1 MNAHS
6 IKEYILSLEKANF
19 ELREQLEFFNAHVTT
34 DDDESDGSSDD
45 DESVGS
51 SNDVNVRLSNMF
63 YKKASEEE
71 NINKKRAYEKVGE
84 IIGKLK
90 FEVMSGEE
98 IQGIK
103 GIGPKAVRL
112 INQWLSEH

>member
-34 DDDESDGSSDD
+34 DDDESDD

-90 FEVMSGEE
+90 IEVMSGEE

>member
-34 DDDESDGSSDD
+34 DDDESDD

-51 SNDVNVRLSNMF
+51 SNDVNVRLSKMF
-63 YKKASEEE
+63 YEKSSEEE

-84 IIGKLK
+84 IIGKLQ
-90 FEVMSGEE
+90 FEVTSGEE

>member
-6 IKEYILSLEKANF
+6 IKEYILSLEKDNF

-51 SNDVNVRLSNMF
+51 SDDVNVRLSKMF
-63 YKKASEEE
+63 YEKSSEEE

-84 IIGKLK
+84 IIGKLQ
-90 FEVMSGEE
+90 FEVTSGEE

>member
-34 DDDESDGSSDD
+34 DD

>member
-6 IKEYILSLEKANF
+6 IKEYILSLEKANL

-34 DDDESDGSSDD
+34 DDESDD

-90 FEVMSGEE
+90 IEVMSGEE

>member
-6 IKEYILSLEKANF
+6 IKEYILSLEKANL

-34 DDDESDGSSDD
+34 DDDESDD

-90 FEVMSGEE
+90 IEVMSGEE